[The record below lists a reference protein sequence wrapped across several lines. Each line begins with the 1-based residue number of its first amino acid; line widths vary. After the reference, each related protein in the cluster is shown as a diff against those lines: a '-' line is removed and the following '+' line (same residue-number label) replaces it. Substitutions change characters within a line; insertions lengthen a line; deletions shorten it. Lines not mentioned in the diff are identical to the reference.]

1 MANLFGENWRKVA
14 AKHRRDLCA
23 SFGKFPVGRSGKRPS
38 VIAKFFTIE
47 RHLALR
53 GRHLSTLGAKHP
65 ESFSALGLAEIF
77 FELLQGATI
86 GTTKNVGHLI
96 RGDLV
101 GPGHFGALA
110 YCLNG
115 DCS

>member
-1 MANLFGENWRKVA
+1 MTNLFGKNWCKVA
-14 AKHRRDLCA
+14 GKHACDLCA
-23 SFGKFPVGRSGKRPS
+23 SFGKFSVRRSGKRPC
-38 VIAKFFTIE
+38 VIAKFSAIE

-53 GRHLSTLGAKHP
+53 GSHPSTLGAEHP

-86 GTTKNVGHLI
+86 GTAKNVGHLI